1 MGHHGTLPAR
11 LAAACVV
18 FLLVGACAAQQSLTR
33 QVYKAPSGES
43 VQFLGD
49 SVSLKYFP
57 AASANCSQC
66 YLAFKLG
73 ALSEL
78 DAVRGYMW

>member
-1 MGHHGTLPAR
+1 MLPRAR
-11 LAAACVV
+11 WAAC
-18 FLLVGACAAQQSLTR
+18 LLVLLAGVCAAQSLTR
-33 QVYKAPSGES
+33 EVFKSPTGES

-78 DAVRGYMW
+78 DAVSALIRG